1 MVVDQGLRGKQLCLA
16 TCGRLW
22 CLCFNVLNNFRLM
35 AKVSVH
41 RASAASD
48 TDMPWTLAIAVII
61 RRGPVFDSGSCSEQR
76 RGSWSLLFE
85 LGPNP
90 GFDPA
95 SSVSELGAVSV
106 T

>member
-1 MVVDQGLRGKQLCLA
+1 MVVHQGLRGKRMCLA

-22 CLCFNVLNNFRLM
+22 CLCFNVLNSFRLM
-35 AKVSVH
+35 AEFSAH

-48 TDMPWTLAIAVII
+48 TDVPWTSIAVMI
-61 RRGPVFDSGSCSEQR
+61 RRGAAYDLGSCSEQR
-76 RGSWSLLFE
+76 RVSWSLLYV
-85 LGPNP
+85 LGPDP

-95 SSVSELGAVSV
+95 SSICELGAVSV